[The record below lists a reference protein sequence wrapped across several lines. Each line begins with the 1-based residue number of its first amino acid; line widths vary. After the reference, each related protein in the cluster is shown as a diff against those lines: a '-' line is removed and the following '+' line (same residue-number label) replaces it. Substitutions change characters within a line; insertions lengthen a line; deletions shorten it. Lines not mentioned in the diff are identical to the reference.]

1 MMTMGEVIKRIV
13 NVLLPTVVMFLAYV
27 WCYFGSFE
35 KLAYCAMGEYKWGY
49 WFTFALTLMAVLH
62 WMVSVVAGRVGKNR
76 AWIVVLGLI
85 GVSVLLIGVRSW
97 DCRQND
103 FRLSGRLSLRLLA
116 MYFPA
121 YVAGVAAKTWQER
134 FHKFVNNE
142 WIATMVCI
150 GFVAMLLQRHQGF
163 YAGLLQGLL
172 GVFLLYRIAYFYRGV
187 FSEQTFVGRQLML
200 MGRCTLPI
208 YLLHYFVLLGLK
220 LPDAGS
226 FVDGEGRWALSSL
239 LTLTLTLLIAYTC
252 VGIAWTFSAIRPLH
266 RLLLGK

>member
-1 MMTMGEVIKRIV
+1 M
-13 NVLLPTVVMFLAYV
+13 LLPTVVMFFAYV

-49 WFTFALTLMAVLH
+49 WFTFALTMMSLLH
-62 WMVSVVAGRVGKNR
+62 WFVSILFCRFSSGGVRWA
-76 AWIVVLGLI
+76 IVLGLMAA
-85 GVSVLLIGVRSW
+85 GLMLVCLKNW

-103 FRLSGRLSLRLLA
+103 FRLSGWLSLRLLA

-142 WIATMVCI
+142 WIATMACI
-150 GFVAMLLQRHQGF
+150 GFVAMLLQKHQGF

-172 GVFLLYRIAYFYRGV
+172 GVFSLYRIAYFYRGL

-208 YLLHYFVLLGLK
+208 YLLHYFLFLGLK

-226 FVDGEGRWALSSL
+226 FVDGEGRWVLSSL

-252 VGIAWTFSAIRPLH
+252 VGIAWTLSAIRPLH